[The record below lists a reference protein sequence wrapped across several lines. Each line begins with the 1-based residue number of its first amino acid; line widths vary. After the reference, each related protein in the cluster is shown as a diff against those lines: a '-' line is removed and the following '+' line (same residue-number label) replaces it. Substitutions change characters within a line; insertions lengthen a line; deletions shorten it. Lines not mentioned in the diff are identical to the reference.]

1 MHRSFT
7 CVAWLLLALC
17 VLPAHPAGADET
29 EVWWESA
36 RAEADRDGYR
46 LLDDDGLRKLLDA
59 RADMVLLDAR
69 ADYEFEAGHIPGA
82 VNLEFDLGDD
92 IELSPDKRQ
101 ALRDLIG
108 PDKDRMVVVYC
119 RSFR

>member
-1 MHRSFT
+1 MPRIIT

-17 VLPAHPAGADET
+17 LAVRPVFAGEDD
-29 EVWWESA
+29 VWWASA
-36 RAEADRDGYR
+36 EKEAGRDDYK
-46 LLDDDGLRKLLDA
+46 LLDDPGLKKLIDSGK
-59 RADMVLLDAR
+59 DMVLLDAR

-92 IELSPDKRQ
+92 LELSPAKRQ
-101 ALRDLIG
+101 ALAALMG
-108 PDKDRMVVVYC
+108 PDKDRLLVIYC